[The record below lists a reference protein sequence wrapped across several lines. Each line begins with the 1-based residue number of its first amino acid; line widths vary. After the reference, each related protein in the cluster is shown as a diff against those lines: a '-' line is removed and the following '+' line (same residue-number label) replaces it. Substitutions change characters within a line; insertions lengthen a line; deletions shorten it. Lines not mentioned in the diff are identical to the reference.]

1 MARVRQVQVIAHRGA
16 SGYLPEH
23 TLEAKA
29 MAYAMG
35 ADYLEQDVVLSK
47 DNIPVVLHDIHL
59 DTVTDVAERFPDR
72 KRSDGRFYAIDFL
85 AEEIQ
90 SLRASERFH
99 HKTGKAIFSGR
110 FPPHTGTFQV
120 PTLADEIEL
129 IQGLNKSTGR
139 NVAIYPELKQPE
151 FHHEE
156 GRDLSKVVLDE
167 LARFGY
173 TSKSS
178 PVIVQCFDEME
189 LRRVREDLNC
199 ELTLVQLFS
208 AAKWMTQRDAVDER
222 RKRLAVV
229 AEYADGIG
237 PSIDAIFLEDPLG
250 GVPISS
256 SLVVDAHAA
265 DLIVHPWTF
274 RADAFPSMF
283 QSFAQLHQAAV
294 LAGIDGVFS
303 DFPDQSVMYFENL
316 AAEKGRCTRMAE
328 ATAP

>member
-47 DNIPVVLHDIHL
+47 DDVPVVLHDIHL

-99 HKTGKAIFSGR
+99 HRTGKAVFPDR

-120 PTLADEIEL
+120 PTLADEIQM
-129 IQGLNKSTGR
+129 IQGLNKSSWR
-139 NVAIYPELKQPE
+139 SVAIYPELKQPK
-151 FHHEE
+151 FHHDE
-156 GRDLSKVVLDE
+156 GKDLAGIVLKE
-167 LARFGY
+167 LGKFGY
-173 TSKSS
+173 SSKTS
-178 PVIVQCFDEME
+178 PAVVQCFDETE
-189 LRRVREDLNC
+189 LRRVREELGCD
-199 ELTLVQLFS
+199 LTLVQLFS
-208 AAKWMTQRDAVDER
+208 SADWMTKTDAADER
-222 RKRLAVV
+222 RKRLATV

-237 PSIDAIFLEDPLG
+237 PSIDAVFLEDPLG
-250 GVPISS
+250 GVPIGS

-265 DLIVHPWTF
+265 GLIVHPWTF
-274 RADAFPSMF
+274 RADAFSSMF
-283 QSFAQLHQAAV
+283 KSFAQMHQAAV

-303 DFPDQSVMYFENL
+303 DFPDQSVKFFENI
-316 AAEKGRCTRMAE
+316 AAE
-328 ATAP
+328 